1 MEEIAK
7 ADKYIRLFG
16 KLSDKYGDNGVV
28 TVIIGEK
35 DGDTLHI
42 RLWLMSCRVLKR
54 NMEHAMLDALVA
66 QAQSEGITQIIGYYY
81 KTAKNNMVRD
91 FYGAMGFDKV
101 LEDGDDS
108 VWSLQIAN
116 YENQN
121 TVIEVED

>member
-1 MEEIAK
+1 
-7 ADKYIRLFG
+7 
-16 KLSDKYGDNGVV
+16 
-28 TVIIGEK
+28 
-35 DGDTLHI
+35 
-42 RLWLMSCRVLKR
+42 
-54 NMEHAMLDALVA
+54 
-66 QAQSEGITQIIGYYY
+66 
-81 KTAKNNMVRD
+81 MVRD

>member
-1 MEEIAK
+1 MCSSGI
-7 ADKYIRLFG
+7 
-16 KLSDKYGDNGVV
+16 
-28 TVIIGEK
+28 
-35 DGDTLHI
+35 
-42 RLWLMSCRVLKR
+42 W
-54 NMEHAMLDALVA
+54 
-66 QAQSEGITQIIGYYY
+66 SEGITQIIGYYY